1 MRMVHNSKR
10 EMSMAQLTMQR
21 HNPFAYEGQLSAP
34 QAPERN
40 KASKNEQTDHF
51 QKNISEQN
59 EIETDTKKISDR
71 GLKRRQDT
79 NEAKSDQLS
88 HKKLKPLQ
96 TENQIQASKDSTETM
111 MLPVQDE
118 QIQETLSL
126 VLPSEEA
133 DLFADHEESEASF
146 IPQEPESITTK
157 RLIKQKLHNDL
168 ASIATLDEPQ
178 ITSSQETVSTE
189 QLAQTDITPNL
200 LQNIDEPKE
209 ESPTPQMSNSLLSA
223 AQIEDAI
230 QISPEQT
237 SDKEPAKEQTQ
248 PAMLFPTQKLS
259 DTDDLKDI
267 SELKTDDTA
276 PIKEAPKRKKSKE
289 ADETSPKQLSF
300 AFIEKPVQEFEL
312 VSEASAAPQKLEIK
326 TDSEPL
332 NLQQDTVTQNESTDA
347 EKPDQVALPKNMPLS
362 SETTVN
368 PSSNDKPL
376 EAFGMIANTPLS
388 TTGSLTDLTSPAS
401 SIMPA
406 PNQTAP
412 EQVAVKLITALNNG
426 DDQIHIRLT
435 PEDLGEITIK
445 LNISDNRVNA
455 LIQSDNP
462 ETLKLLQKDS
472 QTLENALKDS
482 GFTLESH
489 NMEFSFSGGSSRQ
502 DQQIL
507 QNEFTQNNPSLLNDD
522 MLTSLT
528 ELTAS
533 DAQGRDYI
541 LTPTKVDIH
550 I

>member
-1 MRMVHNSKR
+1 
-10 EMSMAQLTMQR
+10 MAQLTMHR
-21 HNPFAYEGQLSAP
+21 HNPFAYEGRVSIP
-34 QAPERN
+34 QASEAKPSSY

-79 NEAKSDQLS
+79 NEAKYDHLTN
-88 HKKLKPLQ
+88 KKKKPLQ
-96 TENQIQASKDSTETM
+96 TENQIQGSKDSTETM

-133 DLFADHEESEASF
+133 DLFANHEAVEASF
-146 IPQEPESITTK
+146 VPQEPESITTK

-168 ASIATLDEPQ
+168 ASIASLDEPQ
-178 ITSSQETVSTE
+178 ITSSQETVNTE
-189 QLAQTDITPNL
+189 QSFQLVQADSSPDL

-209 ESPTPQMSNSLLSA
+209 ESSSPQITNSLLSA

-276 PIKEAPKRKKSKE
+276 PVKEAPKRKKSKE
-289 ADETSPKQLSF
+289 VNEPNPKQLSF
-300 AFIEKPVQEFEL
+300 AFIEKPVQEFEFVNETPAL
-312 VSEASAAPQKLEIK
+312 PQKLEIK

-347 EKPDQVALPKNMPLS
+347 EKPGQVALPKNMPLS

-388 TTGSLTDLTSPAS
+388 TTGSLTDLTSPAP
-401 SIMPA
+401 SIMLA

-426 DDQIHIRLT
+426 DDQINIRLT

-455 LIQSDNP
+455 LIQSDNA

-489 NMEFSFSGGSSRQ
+489 NMEFSFTGGSSRQ
-502 DQQIL
+502 DQQML